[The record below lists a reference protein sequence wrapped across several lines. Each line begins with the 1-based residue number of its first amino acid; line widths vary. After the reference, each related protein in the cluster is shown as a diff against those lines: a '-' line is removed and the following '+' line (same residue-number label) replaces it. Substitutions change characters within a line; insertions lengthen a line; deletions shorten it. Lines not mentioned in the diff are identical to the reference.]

1 MQRNTNMKIDPDI
14 IFASIIAL
22 LMLGVTLLIADVRDL
37 QTQTNDLQT
46 QIDELKIVVDQKF
59 LPAIISDKN

>member
-1 MQRNTNMKIDPDI
+1 MKLDPDI
-14 IFASIIAL
+14 IYASIIAL

-37 QTQTNDLQT
+37 KIQAKELQT

-59 LPAIISDKN
+59 LPAMIFDKENLHVR